1 MALLE
6 RQARLL
12 HTVDVGPNI
21 RHFHFEI
28 PGIEHFHFL
37 PGQWVSMTG
46 IVADKKV
53 TRAYSLASLPDR
65 NRFEICLNKV
75 EDGLFTPF
83 LFRLKPG
90 DSVPTK
96 GPVGTFTLR
105 SKERPAIFVA
115 TGTGVVPYRPMLK
128 QTGFLEQGI
137 EVTLLFGSR
146 YSYGLM
152 FREEFEA
159 LSVQHENFHFLPTVT
174 RPESNW
180 TGRTGRVQPLLW
192 EVLGDRTDADVY
204 VCGLKE
210 MVDDIREQ
218 LKARGLDR
226 KQIIVEKF
234 D

>member
-1 MALLE
+1 
-6 RQARLL
+6 
-12 HTVDVGPNI
+12 
-21 RHFHFEI
+21 
-28 PGIEHFHFL
+28 
-37 PGQWVSMTG
+37 
-46 IVADKKV
+46 
-53 TRAYSLASLPDR
+53 
-65 NRFEICLNKV
+65 
-75 EDGLFTPF
+75 
-83 LFRLKPG
+83 
-90 DSVPTK
+90 
-96 GPVGTFTLR
+96 
-105 SKERPAIFVA
+105 
-115 TGTGVVPYRPMLK
+115 
-128 QTGFLEQGI
+128 
-137 EVTLLFGSR
+137 
-146 YSYGLM
+146 M

-226 KQIIVEKF
+226 KHIIVEKF